1 MKSWP
6 VLGLSVLL
14 LVPAVPSAARPPDAA
29 EKAPLS
35 DRVVRYDI
43 RVKLD
48 PASKRLEGREL
59 LSWRNTSLADV
70 STLPFH
76 LYLNAFKNNRTT
88 FMRESGGSHRGFER
102 DPSDWGWVD
111 VKSIRAA
118 DGTDL
123 FPFRRFIRPDDGN
136 PDDETVMEVALPKP
150 VPAGGT
156 VELEVAFEAKLPR
169 VFARSGHA
177 DDFFM
182 VGQWFP
188 KIGVLKDGAWNCH
201 QYHADS
207 EFFADFGSFRVE
219 ITVPAAYVVGA
230 TGPRTASRTNDD
242 GTMTYTH
249 VQDDVHDFAW
259 TACPDFVEFR
269 ERFVLDAP
277 PVSTEMIFLVHRS
290 HLGQKERY
298 FRALRQ
304 GLEFYSRSYGA
315 YPYET
320 VTLVDPAPGASGA
333 GGMEYPTLFTADT
346 WSFLPSGIRL
356 PELVTIH
363 EFGHGYWYG
372 MVASNEF
379 EEAWLDEGI
388 TTYSEVKAMD
398 HYYGP
403 DRSMFD
409 LPGLKIGDLTYHR
422 LGVIGSGRFDPVL
435 RRSWDFVS
443 GGSYA
448 LNVYSKAGL
457 ALLTLEKILGEEV
470 MARVMRTYFER
481 WKFRHPTSEDFF
493 RTAEEASG
501 RDLRW
506 FFDQAFRSPDKLDY
520 AVSSLSTEETA
531 APQGRLGG
539 EAGPAA
545 AAGTKAPA
553 EFRSEVVVWRA
564 GEWVFPQEVEVV
576 FADGTKVRENW
587 DGGER
592 WRKFV
597 YVKPAKVLSAAVD
610 PDFKYLLD
618 INWANNSKRLDP
630 PKAARRKYTLGLAGW
645 VQHLLSLFQF

>member
-1 MKSWP
+1 MKPWQ
-6 VLGLSVLL
+6 VLGLVG
-14 LVPAVPSAARPPDAA
+14 LVVCPAIPAAAA
-29 EKAPLS
+29 AKAPLS

-43 RVKLD
+43 QVKLD
-48 PASKRLEGREL
+48 PASKRLEGREV
-59 LSWRNTSLADV
+59 LSWRNTSPADV

-76 LYLNAFKNNRTT
+76 LYLNAFKNNRST
-88 FMRESGGSHRGFER
+88 FMKESGGSHRGFKS
-102 DPSDWGWVD
+102 DSSDWGFVE
-111 VKSIRAA
+111 VKSIRTA

-123 FPFRRFIRPDDGN
+123 SSSWRFIRPDDGN

-150 VPAGGT
+150 VPAGAT
-156 VELEVAFEAKLPR
+156 VELEVLFTAKLPR

-188 KIGVLKDGAWNCH
+188 KIGVLKDGVWNCH
-201 QYHADS
+201 QYHANS

-219 ITVPAAYVVGA
+219 ITVPAAFVVGA
-230 TGPRTASRTNDD
+230 TGPRAASRTNDD

-269 ERFVLDAP
+269 EKFVLRDP

-290 HLGQKERY
+290 HLGQKARY
-298 FRALRQ
+298 VRALRQ
-304 GLEFYSRSYGA
+304 GLEFYSRSYGP

-320 VTLVDPAPGASGA
+320 ITLVDPAPGAIGA
-333 GGMEYPTLFTADT
+333 GGMEYPTLFTAGT

-372 MVASNEF
+372 IVASNEF

-388 TTYSEVKAMD
+388 NTYSEVKAMD
-398 HYYGP
+398 LYYGP
-403 DRSMFD
+403 DRSMID
-409 LPGLKIGDLTYHR
+409 LPGLKIGDLTEKR
-422 LGVIGSGRFDPVL
+422 IGIIGSGRFDPIL

-448 LNVYSKAGL
+448 LNVYSKAGV

-470 MARVMRTYFER
+470 MSRVMKTYFER

-520 AVSSLSTEETA
+520 AVSSLSADEVA
-531 APQGRLGG
+531 APEGRFG
-539 EAGPAA
+539 AGRGAA
-545 AAGTKAPA
+545 AASGAKVQA
-553 EFRSEVVVWRA
+553 EYRSEVVVWRA
-564 GEWVFPQEVEVV
+564 GEWVFPQEVEVI
-576 FADGTKVRENW
+576 FADGTKTRETW
-587 DGGER
+587 DGRER

-597 YVKPAKVLSAAVD
+597 YLKPAKVVSAVVD
-610 PDFKYLLD
+610 PDLKYLLD

-630 PKAARRKYTLGLAGW
+630 PKAAVRKHTLGLAGW